1 MNTHRYVSSSSLI
14 ERLGHWGLASTSVV
28 LLLTGCGFLFSP
40 LRGLHILAGGARGMA
55 IIHHIAGN
63 FFLIALVISFLVWI
77 RECWPRGEDLAWL
90 KSGRLFGSGTRLPQG
105 GKFNAAQKIYFWG
118 VIFFGLISSSSGW
131 SLSRSSSFSPEFL
144 AWCYALHTLS
154 AAFFVM
160 SGVIHVYIRIFINP
174 GALTGITLGRVSRS
188 WAHHHR
194 GKWLEKVEKQMED
207 Y

>member
-1 MNTHRYVSSSSLI
+1 MRATGYVSSSSLI
-14 ERLGHWGLASTSVV
+14 ERIGHWGLASASVV

-40 LRGLHILAGGARGMA
+40 LRGLHILAGGARRMA
-55 IIHHIAGN
+55 LVHRIAGN
-63 FFLIALVISFLVWI
+63 LFSCALLISFLVWI
-77 RECWPRGEDLAWL
+77 RECWPNAGDLAWL
-90 KSGRLFGSGTRLPQG
+90 KSGRPFGSGTKPSQR

-118 VIFFGLISSSSGW
+118 VIFFGLISLLSGW
-131 SLSRSSSFSPEFL
+131 SLSRPSSFSPEFL